1 MNKII
6 IKKFLPQTLLGR
18 STLILVVPLIVL
30 QIIITLIFYNRHWDT
45 ITRHRT
51 IDFVN
56 DITLVIESFEK
67 NKSKENQKWTLN
79 NISKKLQL
87 QTFYNKNKRLSF
99 DKYKQKPT
107 ELEKYL
113 LESLNPLGKKFNLS
127 INDKQKLITVIV
139 EVDDGV
145 LEFRANKK
153 RIYSS
158 TTYIFILW
166 MIGASIIL
174 FIVALL
180 FLKNQIKPIRKL
192 AIAVDRFGKGK
203 NVKNFKPSGA
213 KEVRRVANAFKIMKE
228 RIENSI
234 TQRNKM
240 FSSISHDIRTILT
253 RMKLNLELHKLN
265 KSGLKKDLVE
275 MEEMVEEYL
284 KYAKG
289 EEKEKIQKINIV
301 SLLNLI
307 KKRYSKKNIYFKNNK
322 KINISVRPNSI
333 KRCINNLLSNSLKF
347 SKNIEITCSR
357 KNTYVEIIID
367 DDGPGIPKKERSKVL
382 QPFYR
387 VESSRNRETG
397 GIGLGITIAEDI
409 INNHGGNFFLEK
421 SPLDGLR
428 TRIYLPI

>member
-67 NKSKENQKWTLN
+67 NKSKENRKWTLN
-79 NISKKLQL
+79 NVSKKLQL

-99 DKYKQKPT
+99 DKYKQKHA

-203 NVKNFKPSGA
+203 NIKDFKPSGA

-387 VESSRNRETG
+387 VESSRNRDTG
-397 GIGLGITIAEDI
+397 GIGLGITIATDI

>member
-1 MNKII
+1 M
-6 IKKFLPQTLLGR
+6 IKKILPQTLLGR
-18 STLILVVPLIVL
+18 SILILVVPLIIL
-30 QIIITLIFYNRHWDT
+30 QIIITVIFYNRHWDT

-56 DITLVIESFEK
+56 DITLVVESFEK
-67 NKSKENQKWTLN
+67 NKSRENQIWILSN
-79 NISKKLQL
+79 VSEKLQL
-87 QTFYNKNKRLSF
+87 QTIYIENKKLSF
-99 DKYKQKPT
+99 EKDNEKTSK
-107 ELEKYL
+107 LEEYL
-113 LESLNPLGKKFNLS
+113 LENLDPLGKKFNLN
-127 INDKQKLITVIV
+127 INNKKKLITVMV
-139 EVDDGV
+139 EVNNGI

-166 MIGASIIL
+166 MVSASIIL

-203 NVKNFKPSGA
+203 NIQNFKPSGA
-213 KEVRRVANAFKIMKE
+213 KEVRRVSNAFKIMKD

-253 RMKLNLELHKLN
+253 RMKLNLELHKLD
-265 KSGLKKDLVE
+265 KGGLKKDLIE

-301 SLLNLI
+301 NLLNSI
-307 KKRYSKKNIYFKNNK
+307 KKRYSKKNIFFKNDK
-322 KINISVRPNSI
+322 KINISIRLNSI
-333 KRCINNLLSNSLKF
+333 KRCINNILSNSLKF
-347 SKNIEITCSR
+347 SKKVEISCN
-357 KNTYVEIIID
+357 KKKDYVEIIID
-367 DDGPGIPKKERSKVL
+367 DDGPGIPKSERKKVL

-387 VESSRNRETG
+387 VEASRNRNTG
-397 GIGLGITIAEDI
+397 GIGLGITIAADI
-409 INNHGGNFFLEK
+409 INNHGGNFLLEQ
-421 SPLDGLR
+421 SPLGGLR
-428 TRIYLPI
+428 AKIYLPI

>member
-18 STLILVVPLIVL
+18 STLILVVPLIIL

-67 NKSKENQKWTLN
+67 NKSKENRKWTLN
-79 NISKKLQL
+79 NVSKKLQL
-87 QTFYNKNKRLSF
+87 QTFYNKNKKLSF
-99 DKYKQKPT
+99 DKYKQKPP
-107 ELEKYL
+107 ELAKYL
-113 LESLNPLGKKFNLS
+113 FESLNPLGKKFNLS

-387 VESSRNRETG
+387 VESSRNRDTG
-397 GIGLGITIAEDI
+397 GIGLGITIATDI

>member
-1 MNKII
+1 M
-6 IKKFLPQTLLGR
+6 IKKILPQTLLGR
-18 STLILVVPLIVL
+18 SILILVVPLIIL
-30 QIIITLIFYNRHWDT
+30 QIIITVIFYNRHWDT

-56 DITLVIESFEK
+56 DITLVVESFEK
-67 NKSKENQKWTLN
+67 NKSRENQIWILSN
-79 NISKKLQL
+79 VSEKLQL
-87 QTFYNKNKRLSF
+87 QTIYIENKKLSF
-99 DKYKQKPT
+99 EKDNEKTSK
-107 ELEKYL
+107 LEEYL
-113 LESLNPLGKKFNLS
+113 LENLDPLGKKFNLN
-127 INDKQKLITVIV
+127 INNKKKLITVMV
-139 EVDDGV
+139 EVNNGI

-203 NVKNFKPSGA
+203 NIQNFKPSGA
-213 KEVRRVANAFKIMKE
+213 KEVRRVSNAFKIMKD

-253 RMKLNLELHKLN
+253 RMKLNLELHKLD
-265 KSGLKKDLVE
+265 KGGLKKDLIE

-301 SLLNLI
+301 NLLNSI
-307 KKRYSKKNIYFKNNK
+307 KKRYSKKNISFKNDK
-322 KINISVRPNSI
+322 KINISIRLNSI
-333 KRCINNLLSNSLKF
+333 KRCINNILSNSLKF
-347 SKNIEITCSR
+347 SKKVEISCN
-357 KNTYVEIIID
+357 KKKDYVEIIID
-367 DDGPGIPKKERSKVL
+367 DDGPGIPKSERKKVL

-387 VESSRNRETG
+387 VEASRNRNTG
-397 GIGLGITIAEDI
+397 GIGLGITIAADI
-409 INNHGGNFFLEK
+409 INNHGGNFLLEQ
-421 SPLDGLR
+421 SPLGGLR
-428 TRIYLPI
+428 AKIYLPI

>member
-1 MNKII
+1 M
-6 IKKFLPQTLLGR
+6 IKKILPQTLLGR
-18 STLILVVPLIVL
+18 SILILVVPLIIL
-30 QIIITLIFYNRHWDT
+30 QIIITVIFYNRHWDT

-51 IDFVN
+51 IDFVK
-56 DITLVIESFEK
+56 DITLVVESFEK
-67 NKSKENQKWTLN
+67 NKSRENQVWILSN
-79 NISKKLQL
+79 VSEKLQL
-87 QTFYNKNKRLSF
+87 QTIYIENKKLSF
-99 DKYKQKPT
+99 EKDNEKTSK
-107 ELEKYL
+107 LEEYL
-113 LESLNPLGKKFNLS
+113 LENLDPLGKKFNLN
-127 INDKQKLITVIV
+127 INNKKKLITVMV
-139 EVDDGV
+139 EVNNGI

-166 MIGASIIL
+166 MVSASIIL

-203 NVKNFKPSGA
+203 NIQNFKPSGA
-213 KEVRRVANAFKIMKE
+213 KEVRRVSNAFKIMKD

-253 RMKLNLELHKLN
+253 RMKLNLELHKLD
-265 KSGLKKDLVE
+265 KGGLKKDLIE

-301 SLLNLI
+301 NLLNSI
-307 KKRYSKKNIYFKNNK
+307 KKRYSKKNISFKNDK
-322 KINISVRPNSI
+322 KINISIRLNSI
-333 KRCINNLLSNSLKF
+333 KRCINNILSNSLKF
-347 SKNIEITCSR
+347 SKKVEISCN
-357 KNTYVEIIID
+357 KKKDYVEIIID
-367 DDGPGIPKKERSKVL
+367 DDGPGIPKSERKKVL

-387 VESSRNRETG
+387 VEDSRNRNTG
-397 GIGLGITIAEDI
+397 GIGLGITIAADI
-409 INNHGGNFFLEK
+409 INNHGGNFLLEQ
-421 SPLDGLR
+421 SPLGGLR
-428 TRIYLPI
+428 AKIYLPI

>member
-1 MNKII
+1 M
-6 IKKFLPQTLLGR
+6 IKKILPQTLLGR
-18 STLILVVPLIVL
+18 SILILVVPLIIL
-30 QIIITLIFYNRHWDT
+30 QIIITVIFYNRHWDT

-56 DITLVIESFEK
+56 DITLVVESFEK
-67 NKSKENQKWTLN
+67 NKSRENQIWILSN
-79 NISKKLQL
+79 VSEKLQL
-87 QTFYNKNKRLSF
+87 QTIYIENKKLSF
-99 DKYKQKPT
+99 EKDNEKTSK
-107 ELEKYL
+107 LEEYL
-113 LESLNPLGKKFNLS
+113 LENLDPLGKKFNLN
-127 INDKQKLITVIV
+127 INNKKKLITVMV
-139 EVDDGV
+139 EVNNGI

-203 NVKNFKPSGA
+203 NIKNFKPSGA
-213 KEVRRVANAFKIMKE
+213 KEVRRVSNAFKIMKD

-253 RMKLNLELHKLN
+253 RMKLNLELHKLD
-265 KSGLKKDLVE
+265 KGGLKKDLIE

-301 SLLNLI
+301 NLLNSI
-307 KKRYSKKNIYFKNNK
+307 KKRYSKKNIFFKNDK
-322 KINISVRPNSI
+322 KINISIRLNSI
-333 KRCINNLLSNSLKF
+333 KRCINNILSNSLKF
-347 SKNIEITCSR
+347 SKKVEISCN
-357 KNTYVEIIID
+357 KKKDYVEIIID
-367 DDGPGIPKKERSKVL
+367 DDGPGIPKSERKKVL

-387 VESSRNRETG
+387 VEASRNRNTG
-397 GIGLGITIAEDI
+397 GIGLGITIAADI
-409 INNHGGNFFLEK
+409 INNHGGNFLLEQ
-421 SPLDGLR
+421 SPLGGLR
-428 TRIYLPI
+428 AKIYLPI

>member
-1 MNKII
+1 M
-6 IKKFLPQTLLGR
+6 IKKILPQTLLGR
-18 STLILVVPLIVL
+18 SILILVVPLIIL
-30 QIIITLIFYNRHWDT
+30 QIIITVIFYNRHWDT

-51 IDFVN
+51 IDFVK
-56 DITLVIESFEK
+56 DITLVVESFEK
-67 NKSKENQKWTLN
+67 NKSRENQVWILSN
-79 NISKKLQL
+79 VSEKLQL
-87 QTFYNKNKRLSF
+87 QTIYIENKKLSF
-99 DKYKQKPT
+99 EKDNEKTSK
-107 ELEKYL
+107 LEEYL
-113 LESLNPLGKKFNLS
+113 LENLDPLGKKFNLN
-127 INDKQKLITVIV
+127 INNKKKLITVMV
-139 EVDDGV
+139 EVNNGI

-203 NVKNFKPSGA
+203 NIQNFKPSGA
-213 KEVRRVANAFKIMKE
+213 KEVRRVSNAFKIMKD

-253 RMKLNLELHKLN
+253 RMKLNLELHKLD
-265 KSGLKKDLVE
+265 KGGLKKDLIE

-301 SLLNLI
+301 NLLNSI
-307 KKRYSKKNIYFKNNK
+307 KKRYSKKNISFKNDK
-322 KINISVRPNSI
+322 KINISIRLNSI
-333 KRCINNLLSNSLKF
+333 KRCINNILSNSLKF
-347 SKNIEITCSR
+347 SKKVEISCN
-357 KNTYVEIIID
+357 KKKDYVEIIID
-367 DDGPGIPKKERSKVL
+367 DDGPGIPKSERKKVL

-387 VESSRNRETG
+387 VEDSRNRNTG
-397 GIGLGITIAEDI
+397 GIGLGITIAADI
-409 INNHGGNFFLEK
+409 INNHGGNFLLEQ
-421 SPLDGLR
+421 SPLGGLR
-428 TRIYLPI
+428 AKIYLPI

>member
-18 STLILVVPLIVL
+18 STLILVVPLIIL

-67 NKSKENQKWTLN
+67 NKSKENRKWTLN
-79 NISKKLQL
+79 NISRKLQL

-357 KNTYVEIIID
+357 KNNYVEIIID

-387 VESSRNRETG
+387 VESSRNRDTG
-397 GIGLGITIAEDI
+397 GIGLGITIATDI

>member
-1 MNKII
+1 M
-6 IKKFLPQTLLGR
+6 
-18 STLILVVPLIVL
+18 VVPLIVL

-79 NISKKLQL
+79 NVSKKLQL

-203 NVKNFKPSGA
+203 NIKDFKATGA
-213 KEVRRVANAFKIMKE
+213 KEVRRVTNAFKIMKE

-322 KINISVRPNSI
+322 KINILIRPNSI

-357 KNTYVEIIID
+357 KNNYVEIIID

-387 VESSRNRETG
+387 VESSRNRDTG
-397 GIGLGITIAEDI
+397 GIGLGITIATDI

>member
-1 MNKII
+1 M
-6 IKKFLPQTLLGR
+6 IKKILPQTLLGR
-18 STLILVVPLIVL
+18 SILILVVPLIIL
-30 QIIITLIFYNRHWDT
+30 QIIITVIFYNRHWDT

-56 DITLVIESFEK
+56 DITLVVESFEK
-67 NKSKENQKWTLN
+67 NKSRENQIWILSN
-79 NISKKLQL
+79 VSEKLQL
-87 QTFYNKNKRLSF
+87 QTIYIENKKLSF
-99 DKYKQKPT
+99 EKDKQKT
-107 ELEKYL
+107 SKLEKYL
-113 LESLNPLGKKFNLS
+113 LENLDPLGKKFNLN
-127 INDKQKLITVIV
+127 INNKKKLITVMV
-139 EVDDGV
+139 EVNNGI

-166 MIGASIIL
+166 MVSASIIL

-203 NVKNFKPSGA
+203 NIQNFKPSGA
-213 KEVRRVANAFKIMKE
+213 KEVRRVSNAFKIMKD

-253 RMKLNLELHKLN
+253 RMKLNLELHKLD
-265 KSGLKKDLVE
+265 KGGLKKDLIE

-301 SLLNLI
+301 NLLNSI
-307 KKRYSKKNIYFKNNK
+307 KKRYSKKNISFKNDK
-322 KINISVRPNSI
+322 KINISIRLNSI
-333 KRCINNLLSNSLKF
+333 KRCINNILSNSLKF
-347 SKNIEITCSR
+347 SKKVEISCN
-357 KNTYVEIIID
+357 KKKDYVEIIID
-367 DDGPGIPKKERSKVL
+367 DDGPGIPKSERKKVL

-387 VESSRNRETG
+387 VEDSRNRNTG
-397 GIGLGITIAEDI
+397 GIGLGITIAADI
-409 INNHGGNFFLEK
+409 INNHGGNFLLEQ
-421 SPLDGLR
+421 SPLGGLR
-428 TRIYLPI
+428 AKIYLPI

>member
-1 MNKII
+1 MI
-6 IKKFLPQTLLGR
+6 LL
-18 STLILVVPLIVL
+18 VPLIIL
-30 QIIITLIFYNRHWDT
+30 QIIITLTFYNRHWDT

-56 DITLVIESFEK
+56 DITLVVESFEK

-79 NISKKLQL
+79 NVSKKLQL

-357 KNTYVEIIID
+357 KNNYVEIIID

-387 VESSRNRETG
+387 VESSRNRDTG
-397 GIGLGITIAEDI
+397 GIGLGITIATDI

>member
-79 NISKKLQL
+79 NVSKKLQL
-87 QTFYNKNKRLSF
+87 QTFYNKNKKLSF

-107 ELEKYL
+107 ELAKYL
-113 LESLNPLGKKFNLS
+113 FENLNPLGKKFNLS

-357 KNTYVEIIID
+357 KNNYVEIIID

-387 VESSRNRETG
+387 VESSRNRDTG
-397 GIGLGITIAEDI
+397 GIGLGITIATDI
-409 INNHGGNFFLEK
+409 INNHGGNFFLDK
-421 SPLDGLR
+421 SPLGGLR
-428 TRIYLPI
+428 AKIYLPI

>member
-1 MNKII
+1 M
-6 IKKFLPQTLLGR
+6 IKKILPQTLLGR
-18 STLILVVPLIVL
+18 SILILVVPLIIL
-30 QIIITLIFYNRHWDT
+30 QIIITVIFYNRHWDT

-56 DITLVIESFEK
+56 DITLVVESFEK
-67 NKSKENQKWTLN
+67 NKSRENQIWILSN
-79 NISKKLQL
+79 VSEKLQL
-87 QTFYNKNKRLSF
+87 QTIYIENKKLSF
-99 DKYKQKPT
+99 EKNNEKTSK
-107 ELEKYL
+107 LEEYL
-113 LESLNPLGKKFNLS
+113 LENLDPLGKKFNLN
-127 INDKQKLITVIV
+127 INNKKKLITVMV
-139 EVDDGV
+139 EVNNGI

-203 NVKNFKPSGA
+203 NIQNFKPSGA
-213 KEVRRVANAFKIMKE
+213 KEVRRVSNAFKIMKD

-253 RMKLNLELHKLN
+253 RMKLNLELHKLD
-265 KSGLKKDLVE
+265 KGGLKKDLIE

-301 SLLNLI
+301 NLLN
-307 KKRYSKKNIYFKNNK
+307 
-322 KINISVRPNSI
+322 
-333 KRCINNLLSNSLKF
+333 
-347 SKNIEITCSR
+347 
-357 KNTYVEIIID
+357 
-367 DDGPGIPKKERSKVL
+367 
-382 QPFYR
+382 
-387 VESSRNRETG
+387 
-397 GIGLGITIAEDI
+397 
-409 INNHGGNFFLEK
+409 
-421 SPLDGLR
+421 
-428 TRIYLPI
+428 

>member
-1 MNKII
+1 M
-6 IKKFLPQTLLGR
+6 IKKILPQTLLGR
-18 STLILVVPLIVL
+18 SILILVVPLIIL
-30 QIIITLIFYNRHWDT
+30 QIIITVIFYNRHWDT

-51 IDFVN
+51 IDFVK
-56 DITLVIESFEK
+56 DITLVVESFEK
-67 NKSKENQKWTLN
+67 NKSRENQVWILSN
-79 NISKKLQL
+79 VSEKLQL
-87 QTFYNKNKRLSF
+87 QTIYIENKKLSF
-99 DKYKQKPT
+99 WKDKQKT
-107 ELEKYL
+107 SKLEKYL
-113 LESLNPLGKKFNLS
+113 LENLDPLGKKFNLN
-127 INDKQKLITVIV
+127 INNKKKLITVMV
-139 EVDDGV
+139 EVNNGI

-166 MIGASIIL
+166 MVSASIIL

-203 NVKNFKPSGA
+203 NIQNFKPSGA
-213 KEVRRVANAFKIMKE
+213 KEVRRVSNAFKIMKE

-253 RMKLNLELHKLN
+253 RMKLNLELHKLD
-265 KSGLKKDLVE
+265 KGGLKKDLIE

-301 SLLNLI
+301 NLLNSI
-307 KKRYSKKNIYFKNNK
+307 KKRYSKKNIFFKNDK
-322 KINISVRPNSI
+322 KINISIRLNSI
-333 KRCINNLLSNSLKF
+333 KRCINNILSNSLKF
-347 SKNIEITCSR
+347 SKKVEISCN
-357 KNTYVEIIID
+357 KKKDYVEIIID
-367 DDGPGIPKKERSKVL
+367 DDGPGIPKSERKKVL

-387 VESSRNRETG
+387 VEASRNRNTG
-397 GIGLGITIAEDI
+397 GIGLGITIAADI
-409 INNHGGNFFLEK
+409 INNHGGNFLLEQ
-421 SPLDGLR
+421 SPLGGLR
-428 TRIYLPI
+428 AKIYLPI

>member
-1 MNKII
+1 LNEII

-18 STLILVVPLIVL
+18 STLILLVPLIVL

-67 NKSKENQKWTLN
+67 NKSKENQKWALTN
-79 NISKKLQL
+79 VSKKLQL

-107 ELEKYL
+107 ELAKYL
-113 LESLNPLGKKFNLS
+113 FENLNPLGKKFNLS

-203 NVKNFKPSGA
+203 NIKDFKPSGA

-307 KKRYSKKNIYFKNNK
+307 KKRYSKKNIYFKNNI
-322 KINISVRPNSI
+322 KINKSIRQNSI

-387 VESSRNRETG
+387 VESSRNRDTG
-397 GIGLGITIAEDI
+397 GIGLGITIATDI
-409 INNHGGNFFLEK
+409 INNHGGNFLLEK

>member
-1 MNKII
+1 M
-6 IKKFLPQTLLGR
+6 IKKILPQTLLGR
-18 STLILVVPLIVL
+18 SILILVVPLIIL
-30 QIIITLIFYNRHWDT
+30 QIIITVIFYNRHWDT

-56 DITLVIESFEK
+56 DITLVVESFEK
-67 NKSKENQKWTLN
+67 NKSRENQIWILSN
-79 NISKKLQL
+79 VSEKLQL
-87 QTFYNKNKRLSF
+87 QTIYIENKKLSF
-99 DKYKQKPT
+99 EKDNEKTSK
-107 ELEKYL
+107 LEEYL
-113 LESLNPLGKKFNLS
+113 LENLDPLGKKFNLN
-127 INDKQKLITVIV
+127 INNKKKLITVMV
-139 EVDDGV
+139 EVNNGI

-203 NVKNFKPSGA
+203 NIQNFKPSGA
-213 KEVRRVANAFKIMKE
+213 KEVRRVSNAFKIMKD

-253 RMKLNLELHKLN
+253 RMKLNLELHKLD
-265 KSGLKKDLVE
+265 KGGLKKDLIE

-301 SLLNLI
+301 NLLNSI
-307 KKRYSKKNIYFKNNK
+307 KKRYSKKNISFKNDK
-322 KINISVRPNSI
+322 KINISIRLNSI
-333 KRCINNLLSNSLKF
+333 KRCINNILSNSLKF
-347 SKNIEITCSR
+347 SKKVEISCN
-357 KNTYVEIIID
+357 KKKDYVEIIID
-367 DDGPGIPKKERSKVL
+367 DDGPGIPKSERKKVL

-387 VESSRNRETG
+387 VEDSRNRNTG
-397 GIGLGITIAEDI
+397 GIGLGITIAADI
-409 INNHGGNFFLEK
+409 INNHGGNFLLEQ
-421 SPLDGLR
+421 SPLGGLR
-428 TRIYLPI
+428 AKIYLPI

>member
-1 MNKII
+1 
-6 IKKFLPQTLLGR
+6 
-18 STLILVVPLIVL
+18 LILVVPLIVL

-387 VESSRNRETG
+387 VESSRNRGTG
-397 GIGLGITIAEDI
+397 GIGLGITIATDI

>member
-56 DITLVIESFEK
+56 DISLVIESFEK
-67 NKSKENQKWTLN
+67 NKSEENRKWTLN
-79 NISKKLQL
+79 NVSKKLQL

-99 DKYKQKPT
+99 DKYKQKPA

-180 FLKNQIKPIRKL
+180 FLKNQIKPIRRL

-357 KNTYVEIIID
+357 KNNYVEIIID

-387 VESSRNRETG
+387 VESSRNRDTG
-397 GIGLGITIAEDI
+397 GIGLGITIATDI